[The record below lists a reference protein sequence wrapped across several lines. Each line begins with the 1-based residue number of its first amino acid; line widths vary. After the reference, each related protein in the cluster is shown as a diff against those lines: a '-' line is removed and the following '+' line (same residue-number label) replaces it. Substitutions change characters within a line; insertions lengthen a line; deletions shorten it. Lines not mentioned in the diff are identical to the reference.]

1 MKLSILFFISI
12 WCFLHMTLWAQQE
25 VDVHDSAIYY
35 VGENENITLSEAK
48 HRCIELAKSEAIK
61 AVFNELI
68 TSSTIDDYRE
78 TNGNESRSI
87 FWQNTVA
94 LAKGDWLYDT
104 QPPII
109 SVSYSNTSKQ
119 LLFKAKV
126 WGKAREIIQSKLD
139 LDWKVLTGKE
149 KDLRETDD
157 FRNGD
162 RIYVK
167 FHSPAADGHIAIYL
181 NNFSDDRTS
190 CLLPYRNNSTGK
202 HSIKRNKD
210 YLLFDKKTN
219 IDADEYKLT
228 TPHDIEDNEL
238 VIIYSPNP
246 FIKCTDITGDEKHP
260 DWLST
265 HDFQKWL
272 LKCQRADKDMVVEKK
287 RIRIRKS

>member
-12 WCFLHMTLWAQQE
+12 WCFLHMTLWAQKEAE
-25 VDVHDSAIYY
+25 VHSIYTFI
-35 VGENENITLSEAK
+35 VGENDNITLSEAK
-48 HRCIELAKSEAIK
+48 HRCVEIAKSEAIK
-61 AVFNELI
+61 SEFGEMI

-78 TNGNESRSI
+78 TNGKNSTSL

-94 LAKGDWLYDT
+94 MAKGDWLGDKRE
-104 QPPII
+104 PVIN
-109 SVSYSNTSKQ
+109 VSYIDGQ
-119 LLFKAKV
+119 LKFTAEV
-126 WGKAREIIQSKLD
+126 WGIAREIVQSKVALS
-139 LDWKVLTGKE
+139 WRVITHNE
-149 KDLRETDD
+149 RETTD
-157 FRNGD
+157 FKNGD

-167 FHSPAADGHIAIYL
+167 FHTPPADGYVAIYL
-181 NNFSDDRTS
+181 INLSDDMVS

-210 YLLFDKKTN
+210 YLLFDKK
-219 IDADEYKLT
+219 ADPNAVEYKLT

-287 RIRIRKS
+287 RIRIRKL